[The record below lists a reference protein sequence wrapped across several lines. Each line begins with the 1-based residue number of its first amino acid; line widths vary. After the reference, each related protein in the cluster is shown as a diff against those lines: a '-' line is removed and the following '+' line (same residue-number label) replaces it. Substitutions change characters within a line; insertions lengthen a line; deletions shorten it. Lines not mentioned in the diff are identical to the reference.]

1 MSTTYTVQELAQ
13 RYAESAVEYYEAVQS
28 TVVDRARWV
37 REARDRMYAAETA
50 LHSAASRA
58 AELNRV

>member
-13 RYAESAVEYYEAVQS
+13 RYAEALVEYYEAVQS
-28 TVVDRARWV
+28 NVVDRARWV
-37 REARDRMYAAETA
+37 REASDRMYDAHAALNDAA
-50 LHSAASRA
+50 LRA

>member
-13 RYAESAVEYYEAVQS
+13 RYAEALVEYYEAVHS
-28 TVVDRARWV
+28 DVVDRDRWV
-37 REARDRMYAAETA
+37 REARDTMYAAQTA
-50 LHSAASRA
+50 LSDAALRA

>member
-13 RYAESAVEYYEAVQS
+13 QYAEALVEYYEAVQS
-28 TVVDRARWV
+28 TVVDRDRWL
-37 REARDRMYAAETA
+37 REATNAMYAAQTA
-50 LHSAASRA
+50 LNDAARRA